1 MQTEDSLSLSPFN
14 WLLNTITITNRWF
27 YDDLQVITQPA
38 PLFLLL
44 PLLCFIEY
52 LPDLSYYIRGVF
64 VDVWS
69 PISIFGSLLAFI
81 GTHTASPT
89 KTVTSLSQYLR

>member
-1 MQTEDSLSLSPFN
+1 MMICRLSPSQRPFVISLVLY
-14 WLLNTITITNRWF
+14 WL
-27 YDDLQVITQPA
+27 PA
-38 PLFLLL
+38 
-44 PLLCFIEY
+44 
-52 LPDLSYYIRGVF
+52 DLSYYIRGVF

-89 KTVTSLSQYLR
+89 KPITSRIIDSTLTEC